1 MDIIGKL
8 IDAAMESGTKL
19 TFEIVGEKTT
29 VILEPRR
36 PEPVAEIPEAKKPEP
51 ETPERLLQP
60 EELNEK
66 KKWID
71 HGKIVALYTANP
83 PRSVAWIAD
92 DMGISPQTVINHLTK
107 EGVYKKRGE
116 KE

>member
-8 IDAAMESGTKL
+8 IDAALESGTKL

-29 VILEPRR
+29 VILEPKR
-36 PEPVAEIPEAKKPEP
+36 PEAKTPEP

-83 PRSVAWIAD
+83 PRSVSWIAD
-92 DMGISPQTVINHLTK
+92 DMGISPQTVISHLTK
-107 EGVYKKRGE
+107 EGIYKTRGDRA
-116 KE
+116 

>member
-1 MDIIGKL
+1 MNEIISTL
-8 IDAAMESGTKL
+8 IATAMTTGAKL
-19 TFEIVGEKTT
+19 TFNIYEDHTT
-29 VILEPRR
+29 VEIQPEKEPMLI
-36 PEPVAEIPEAKKPEP
+36 PVDRAL

-71 HGKIVALYTANP
+71 HGRIVSLYTANP

-92 DMGISPQTVINHLTK
+92 DMGIAQQTVINHLKK
-107 EGVYKKRGE
+107 EGIYKTRGD

>member
-1 MDIIGKL
+1 MDIIAKL
-8 IDAAMESGTKL
+8 IDAALESGTKL

-36 PEPVAEIPEAKKPEP
+36 PKAEIPEAKAAQP
-51 ETPERLLQP
+51 ETPERLLRP

-107 EGVYKKRGE
+107 EGVYKKRGD

>member
-36 PEPVAEIPEAKKPEP
+36 PEAKTPVP
-51 ETPERLLQP
+51 ETPEGLLQP
-60 EELNEK
+60 EEVK
-66 KKWID
+66 DKRWID
-71 HGKIVALYTANP
+71 HGRIVALYTANP

>member
-8 IDAAMESGTKL
+8 LDAAMESGTKL

-36 PEPVAEIPEAKKPEP
+36 PEPKKPVP

-92 DMGISPQTVINHLTK
+92 DMGIAQQTVINHLKK
-107 EGVYKKRGE
+107 EGIYKTRGD